1 MAPRAFHPR
10 TFCKFCMLGFCSY
23 APLLHSLGIS
33 IQAYCNIHTYI
44 CILYLIIPLFLGYE
58 NNSMYPKVLGIP
70 PSAGVM
76 QDAAFLN
83 MVKSKREYEEAN
95 MGMGMGQHM
104 SAPISDGNT
113 KSWQK
118 HI

>member
-1 MAPRAFHPR
+1 MYIIFNNPIVSWLREQFHVSE
-10 TFCKFCMLGFCSY
+10 G
-23 APLLHSLGIS
+23 LGIS
-33 IQAYCNIHTYI
+33 
-44 CILYLIIPLFLGYE
+44 
-58 NNSMYPKVLGIP
+58 